1 SRGRRGPS
9 GPQDRSTQSKQSDP
23 IGSEPHAS
31 AREFRATRLWGP
43 LFAFPTFGRAKMLDR
58 AMLAILFLLSALN
71 VITLAVNFS
80 QQSRA
85 GTARMSYQQLMS
97 DPDFVR
103 AVESVAEA
111 CRVNVH
117 LAKVKC

>member
-1 SRGRRGPS
+1 
-9 GPQDRSTQSKQSDP
+9 
-23 IGSEPHAS
+23 
-31 AREFRATRLWGP
+31 
-43 LFAFPTFGRAKMLDR
+43 MLDR
-58 AMLAILFLLSALN
+58 AMLALLFLLSALN
-71 VITLAVNFS
+71 VIILGVNFS

-85 GTARMSYQQLMS
+85 ATARMSYQQLMS

-117 LAKVKC
+117 IAKVKC

>member
-1 SRGRRGPS
+1 
-9 GPQDRSTQSKQSDP
+9 
-23 IGSEPHAS
+23 
-31 AREFRATRLWGP
+31 
-43 LFAFPTFGRAKMLDR
+43 MLDR
-58 AMLAILFLLSALN
+58 AVLAFLFLLSALN
-71 VITLAVNFS
+71 VITLGINFS

-85 GTARMSYQQLMS
+85 VTARMSYQQLMS

-117 LAKVKC
+117 IAKVKC